1 MQIVFS
7 EAWWVG
13 TKEDNPEELKL
24 EFPKE
29 FQNVC
34 ALFKPA
40 HLFSST
46 FSSLCHVP
54 IIYASPFSTD
64 RMARQQ
70 TVISEVVQV
79 VPSMKQLEAKLE
91 RKLQNLVPQSLHL
104 MTMLLRIQIIRMRIT
119 HRL

>member
-7 EAWWVG
+7 EACWVG

-40 HLFSST
+40 HLLSSAFSSVCAYHICLSI
-46 FSSLCHVP
+46 F
-54 IIYASPFSTD
+54 
-64 RMARQQ
+64 
-70 TVISEVVQV
+70 
-79 VPSMKQLEAKLE
+79 
-91 RKLQNLVPQSLHL
+91 N
-104 MTMLLRIQIIRMRIT
+104 
-119 HRL
+119 